1 MKAAYVGAT
10 FYSIL
15 FWNNIMIRFNDIVE
29 ELLRYNPQADVDLLE
44 RAYVLSAKA
53 HKGTVRLSGEPY
65 LIHPLEVA
73 YILTKMN
80 LDVQSVASG
89 LLHDTLEDSYLTK
102 EELKQYFGAEV
113 SELVDGVTKISRI
126 KMSGSEDRQA
136 ENLRK
141 MILAMSKDIRVI
153 LIKLAD
159 RYHNM
164 QTLNFMSPEKQAEIS
179 RETLDIYAPLAH
191 RLGIEWLKG
200 ELEDLTFKYLKP
212 VEYRIISENIARKK
226 SERDAYIAEVKD
238 LLKAKLEQ
246 VNLKCEVSGRAKRL
260 YSIYRKM
267 IQDQLDID
275 QLYDITA
282 FRVLVDTVR
291 ECYETLGLIHDL
303 FKPIPGK
310 FKDYIALPKANMY
323 QSLHTAVIGPHG
335 EKIEIQIRTHEMHK
349 LAEEGI
355 AAHWK
360 YKEGKVFDAR
370 EDKMFGWLR
379 RVIEHQEEV
388 KDNKEFLESFK
399 IDLFPDEIYVFT
411 PKGDVRGLPKGA
423 TPVDFAYAI
432 HSELGQKCVGAKV
445 NGKLVPLRTPLKSG
459 DTIGILTN
467 PAHKPSKDWLKFV
480 VTSKAKTKIRQWI
493 KEEQREQS
501 INLGKSLMEKEMVK
515 HDLSMPKMLKSGEI
529 EALAK
534 EFSFNTIEDLFASI
548 GYGLNT
554 PLQVLGKVV
563 PEAPKVGRFKKIL
576 SSINI
581 RKSKDDAIKIKGI
594 DGLVVKFAKCCNP
607 IPGDNIFG
615 FITRGRGL
623 TVHLE
628 DCPNVLAYDNQRKV
642 EVSWQ
647 LDKDYTYTVK
657 LRISGDDK
665 KGFLSDLTTVMS
677 AGKAN
682 IIQAQATTYPDRSA
696 MTIFEIELQNASQLQ
711 KIMKSVLKVK
721 GVKKVE
727 RLRSNR

>member
-1 MKAAYVGAT
+1 
-10 FYSIL
+10 
-15 FWNNIMIRFNDIVE
+15 MIRFNDIVE
-29 ELLRYNPQADVDLLE
+29 EMLKYNPQADVDMLE

-73 YILTKMN
+73 YVLTKMN
-80 LDVQSVASG
+80 LDVQSVVSG

-102 EELKQYFGAEV
+102 EELEKYFGTEIA
-113 SELVDGVTKISRI
+113 ELVDGVTKISRI
-126 KMSGSEDRQA
+126 KMSASEDRQA

-164 QTLNFMSPEKQAEIS
+164 KTLNFLPPEKQAEIS

-212 VEYRIISENIARKK
+212 AEYKMISDNIARKK
-226 SERDAYIAEVKD
+226 RERDAYIAEVKD
-238 LLKAKLEQ
+238 LIRNRLEQ
-246 VNLKCEVSGRAKRL
+246 LSVKCEVSGRAKRL

-267 IQDQLDID
+267 LQDKLNID
-275 QLYDITA
+275 QIYDITA
-282 FRVLVDTVR
+282 FRVLVDSVR
-291 ECYETLGLIHDL
+291 ECYEVLGYIHDL

-323 QSLHTAVIGPHG
+323 QSLHTAVIGPYG

-349 LAEEGI
+349 IAEEGI

-370 EDKMFGWLR
+370 EDKMFAWLR
-379 RVIEHQEEV
+379 RIIERQEEL

-411 PKGDVRGLPKGA
+411 PRGDVKELPREA
-423 TPVDFAYAI
+423 TPVDFAYAV
-432 HSELGQKCVGAKV
+432 HSEMGHKCVGAKV
-445 NGKLVPLRTPLKSG
+445 NGKLVPLRTLLKSG
-459 DTIGILTN
+459 DTVEILTN
-467 PAHKPSKDWLKFV
+467 PTHKPSKDWLKFV

-493 KEEQREQS
+493 KEEQRGRS
-501 INLGKSLMEKEMVK
+501 IELGRSLVEKELAK
-515 HDLSMPKMLKSGEI
+515 HDFSLSQMLKAGEVQ
-529 EALAK
+529 ALAK
-534 EFSFNTIEDLFASI
+534 DFSFETVDDLFAAV
-548 GYGLNT
+548 GYGLYT
-554 PLQVLGKVV
+554 PLQILGKVI
-563 PEAPKVGRFKKIL
+563 PEAPKVGRLQKIL
-576 SSINI
+576 SSL

-607 IPGDNIFG
+607 IPGDKILG

-628 DCPNVLAYDNQRKV
+628 DCPNVLAYDDQRKV
-642 EVSWQ
+642 EVSWE
-647 LDKDYTYTVK
+647 LDKEYTYAVK

-665 KGFLSDLTTVMS
+665 KGLLSDISSVIS
-677 AGKAN
+677 SGKAN
-682 IIQAQATTYPDRSA
+682 IVQAQAFAYPDRSA
-696 MTIFEIELQNASQLQ
+696 VTVFEVELQNAAQLQ
-711 KIMKSVLKVK
+711 KIMKSVLKVR
-721 GVKKVE
+721 GVKSVE
-727 RLRSNR
+727 RLRSSG

>member
-1 MKAAYVGAT
+1 M
-10 FYSIL
+10 
-15 FWNNIMIRFNDIVE
+15 
-29 ELLRYNPQADVDLLE
+29 
-44 RAYVLSAKA
+44 
-53 HKGTVRLSGEPY
+53 
-65 LIHPLEVA
+65 
-73 YILTKMN
+73 
-80 LDVQSVASG
+80 
-89 LLHDTLEDSYLTK
+89 
-102 EELKQYFGAEV
+102 
-113 SELVDGVTKISRI
+113 
-126 KMSGSEDRQA
+126 
-136 ENLRK
+136 
-141 MILAMSKDIRVI
+141 
-153 LIKLAD
+153 
-159 RYHNM
+159 
-164 QTLNFMSPEKQAEIS
+164 
-179 RETLDIYAPLAH
+179 
-191 RLGIEWLKG
+191 
-200 ELEDLTFKYLKP
+200 
-212 VEYRIISENIARKK
+212 
-226 SERDAYIAEVKD
+226 
-238 LLKAKLEQ
+238 
-246 VNLKCEVSGRAKRL
+246 
-260 YSIYRKM
+260 
-267 IQDQLDID
+267 
-275 QLYDITA
+275 
-282 FRVLVDTVR
+282 R

-563 PEAPKVGRFKKIL
+563 PEAPKVGRFKGSPL
-576 SSINI
+576 
-581 RKSKDDAIKIKGI
+581 
-594 DGLVVKFAKCCNP
+594 
-607 IPGDNIFG
+607 
-615 FITRGRGL
+615 
-623 TVHLE
+623 
-628 DCPNVLAYDNQRKV
+628 
-642 EVSWQ
+642 
-647 LDKDYTYTVK
+647 
-657 LRISGDDK
+657 
-665 KGFLSDLTTVMS
+665 
-677 AGKAN
+677 
-682 IIQAQATTYPDRSA
+682 
-696 MTIFEIELQNASQLQ
+696 
-711 KIMKSVLKVK
+711 
-721 GVKKVE
+721 
-727 RLRSNR
+727 